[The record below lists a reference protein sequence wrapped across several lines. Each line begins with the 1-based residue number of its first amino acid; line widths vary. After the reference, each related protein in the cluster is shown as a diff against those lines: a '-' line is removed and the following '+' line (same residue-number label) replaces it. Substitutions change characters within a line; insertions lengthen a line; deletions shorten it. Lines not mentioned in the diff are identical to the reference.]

1 MKYLLT
7 TALLAAATL
16 SLPTACTPYPEE
28 PPPVPGPDVARNQPQ
43 KTEAELKA
51 EAEKKRMEEMNS
63 MSGGTGGTENERPTI
78 TENIDDPTPATPDPK
93 PSTPVARPVPGKPGF
108 VFSPF
113 NNKIID
119 VKDIPSGTLVADPTY
134 PASEKK
140 YFRVP

>member
-1 MKYLLT
+1 MKHLLMPV
-7 TALLAAATL
+7 LIGSAAIL
-16 SLPTACTPYPEE
+16 LPTSCTPYPEG
-28 PPPVPGPDVARNQPQ
+28 PPPTPGPDVAQNGPQ
-43 KTEAELKA
+43 KTPEELKA
-51 EAEKKRMEEMNS
+51 EEERLKREQEALANENGTADTGPQIPDTMEDPDV
-63 MSGGTGGTENERPTI
+63 GRPST
-78 TENIDDPTPATPDPK
+78 K